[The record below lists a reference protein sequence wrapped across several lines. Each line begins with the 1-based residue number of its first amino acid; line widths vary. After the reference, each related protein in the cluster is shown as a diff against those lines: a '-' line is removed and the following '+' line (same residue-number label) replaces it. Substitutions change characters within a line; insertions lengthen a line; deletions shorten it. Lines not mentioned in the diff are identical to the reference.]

1 MEGSDVNINKDIKK
15 KQLCNEVLILLRK
28 INQAIDLHSKD
39 LNKKYGLTGPQLI
52 ILQEISQCSGLTIT
66 EIGKR
71 ISLSQ
76 GTVTDIVYRLEK
88 KGFLK
93 REKSQSDKRKT
104 ELYVT
109 DKCEKV
115 LEKAPPPLQET
126 FIDNFADLKDWEQF
140 MVLSSLQRI
149 VDMMSAK
156 KIEVSPLLASGPLVE
171 PQP

>member
-1 MEGSDVNINKDIKK
+1 MKTSELGNDQDIKK
-15 KQLCNEVLILLRK
+15 KQLCSEVLILLRK

-52 ILQEISQCSGLTIT
+52 ILQEISHNSGLTIT
-66 EIGKR
+66 GLAKR

-93 REKSQSDKRKT
+93 RVKSTTDKRKT

-109 DKCEKV
+109 TECEKV
-115 LEKAPPPLQET
+115 LDKAPPPLQET
-126 FIDNFADLKDWEQF
+126 FIDHFTDLKDWEQF
-140 MVLSSLQRI
+140 MILSSLQRI

-156 KIEVSPLLASGPLVE
+156 KIDVSPILVSGPLLE
-171 PQP
+171 R

>member
-1 MEGSDVNINKDIKK
+1 MKNSYFNKDQDNKK
-15 KQLCNEVLILLRK
+15 KQCNEVLILLRR

-52 ILQEISQCSGLTIT
+52 LLQEISQYVGITIT
-66 EIGKR
+66 ELGKR

-93 REKSQSDKRKT
+93 RVKSISDKRKT
-104 ELYVT
+104 ELYLT
-109 DKCEKV
+109 EESKRV

-126 FIDNFADLKDWEQF
+126 FIDNFTELKDWEQF
-140 MVLSSLQRI
+140 MILSSLNRI
-149 VDMMSAK
+149 VEMMSAK
-156 KIEVSPLLASGPLVE
+156 KIDVAPILVSGSIDKP
-171 PQP
+171 